1 MILSGFDPSMSGKK
15 TSQENEIK
23 YVDIR
28 PLKELVSKEL
38 PSSSMVRRIILQEND
53 SISAISFLEKIRVWF
68 QILKEER
75 QEIS

>member
-1 MILSGFDPSMSGKK
+1 MILSGFDLSMSGKK

-38 PSSSMVRRIILQEND
+38 PPLSIARRIILEEND
-53 SISAISFLEKIRVWF
+53 SITVTSFLEKLKVWMK
-68 QILKEER
+68 IVKEER